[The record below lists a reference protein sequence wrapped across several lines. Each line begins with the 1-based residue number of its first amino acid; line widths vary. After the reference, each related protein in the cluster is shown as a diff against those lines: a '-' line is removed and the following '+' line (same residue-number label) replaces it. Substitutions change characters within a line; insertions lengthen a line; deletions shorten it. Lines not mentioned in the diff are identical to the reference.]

1 MKKIV
6 LMGNAGS
13 GKSTLS
19 MKIHEIT
26 SIPVFHLDKILWKAD
41 WERTPE
47 DEFTTKHNQ
56 ILEKPSWI
64 IDGVAYK
71 STYEKRFEASD
82 TIIFLDTSLEI
93 CKERA
98 LQRMKEDLIRPNPY
112 VTEGCRYPIELVKE
126 QNEVIDMFHNEYR
139 LFIID
144 LIDNFKDS
152 KSTHHLINDSDVK
165 QFLEVIK
172 ARLPNNYVVT
182 KQ

>member
-1 MKKIV
+1 MCIRD
-6 LMGNAGS
+6 S
-13 GKSTLS
+13 
-19 MKIHEIT
+19 
-26 SIPVFHLDKILWKAD
+26 
-41 WERTPE
+41 
-47 DEFTTKHNQ
+47 
-56 ILEKPSWI
+56 
-64 IDGVAYK
+64 
-71 STYEKRFEASD
+71 
-82 TIIFLDTSLEI
+82 TSLEI